1 MNEINEETMRQ
12 LDWTLPTR
20 KLYAQT
26 GLPKRT
32 LSFWRKKLG
41 VGRAT
46 QYAPQDAPS
55 MRKMRIIP
63 DDIDWSKPKRA
74 IAAECGVSLQR
85 INQIHKRKFG
95 LVRKANAKSE
105 AQPPAKNL

>member
-1 MNEINEETMRQ
+1 MNDINEETIRQ

-20 KLYAQT
+20 KLHAQT
-26 GLPKRT
+26 GIAKRT
-32 LSFWRKKLG
+32 LSLWRKKLG

-55 MRKMRIIP
+55 MRKMKMSP

-95 LVRKANAKSE
+95 LVREKTNRDES
-105 AQPPAKNL
+105 

>member
-1 MNEINEETMRQ
+1 MNEINEDSIRQ

-20 KLYAQT
+20 KLHAQT

-32 LSFWRKKLG
+32 LSMWRKKLG

-55 MRKMRIIP
+55 MRKMKLSP
-63 DDIDWSKPKRA
+63 DEIDWSKPRRV
-74 IAAECGVSLQR
+74 IAADCGVSLQR
-85 INQIHKRKFG
+85 ISQLHKRKFG
-95 LVRKANAKSE
+95 LVRKPKE
-105 AQPPAKNL
+105 AEATAAA